1 MSIRIEEDKKQLLIQ
16 EKGQFVFLSFS
27 STFVGKVVA
36 SIVEM
41 IPVISYLFCILVTEQ
56 LFLFGEVERVY
67 VVSSRLFELV
77 R

>member
-27 STFVGKVVA
+27 STVVGKVVA